1 MIRYGSASILLA
13 ASLVVLAAC
22 SNDEP
27 ADPEPAEPE
36 AVEAIEV
43 EPAVVEP
50 VAEADPVEPPPAV
63 DPAPEPAPE
72 PIIAAEPDPVPVEPA
87 NVGQDPG
94 LDVVVLDD
102 GTIVGEAT
110 AIESAII
117 QIGDTR
123 ILLYGLES
131 MYPPMTC
138 SIDGQNWECWAAAF
152 RQLQTYLGEG
162 QVSCTPVGAPDFL
175 GRVLALCEVGGE
187 SLNARYVR
195 SGFALAIEAEM
206 PEYAALEA
214 AAREEEIGLWQGA
227 FMEPAAFRLSRGIQQ
242 LRP

>member
-1 MIRYGSASILLA
+1 MTKFGSASTLLA
-13 ASLVVLAAC
+13 ASMVVLAAC

-27 ADPEPAEPE
+27 TDPEPA
-36 AVEAIEV
+36 AV

-50 VAEADPVEPPPAV
+50 VAEADPVEPVANPTP
-63 DPAPEPAPE
+63 DPTPEPVAVV
-72 PIIAAEPDPVPVEPA
+72 EPDPVPVAPDPEPEM
-87 NVGQDPG
+87 
-94 LDVVVLDD
+94 VVLED
-102 GTIVGEAT
+102 GTIVGQAT

-152 RQLQTYLGEG
+152 RQLQTYLDEG
-162 QVSCTPVGAPDFL
+162 PVSCTPVGAPDFL
-175 GRVLALCEVGGE
+175 GRVLALCEVSGE

-206 PEYAALEA
+206 PEYAELEA

-227 FMEPAAFRLSRGIQQ
+227 FMEPAAFRLSRGINQ

>member
-1 MIRYGSASILLA
+1 MIRFGSASTLLA
-13 ASLVVLAAC
+13 AVLVVLAAC

-27 ADPEPAEPE
+27 TEPEPVEP
-36 AVEAIEV
+36 AAV

-50 VAEADPVEPPPAV
+50 VAEADPVEPLPA
-63 DPAPEPAPE
+63 DPIPEPAPE
-72 PIIAAEPDPVPVEPA
+72 PVVVGDPDPVPAEPDPAPEVA
-87 NVGQDPG
+87 
-94 LDVVVLDD
+94 VLED
-102 GTIVGEAT
+102 GTIVGQAT

-123 ILLYGLES
+123 VLLYGLES

-162 QVSCTPVGAPDFL
+162 TVSCTPVGAPDFL

-206 PEYAALEA
+206 PEYAVLED
-214 AAREEEIGLWQGA
+214 AAREEGIGLWQGV
-227 FMEPAAFRLSRGIQQ
+227 FMEPAAFRLSRGINQ